1 MKKFFS
7 KKPVKVIIS
16 IFVVLA
22 LVVCICNAV
31 FASVALDLQKG
42 VAVCDEWSPDDV
54 YTPDYAQ
61 SLEVGDG
68 DYKILCL
75 TDVHIRN
82 HGTFASWLG
91 INFILDGMS
100 EIQLKKLINR
110 VEPDLILVG
119 GDTVLTKWNDICTQ
133 QFCDFM
139 EKFEIPWAPVF
150 GNHDY
155 EGRADK
161 AKLAEIYEAAAHCLF
176 KSGPEGMNGMGNYM
190 GVQRDGS
197 FQEYITMPIERIID
211 GKGLSAQQL
220 ALIEPFSISN
230 HALSRAKVNAGD
242 NLLIMGAG
250 PIGLFALLK
259 AKAMGARVA
268 IADMLQSRLALAK
281 EYGADLVI
289 SVKETNLAD
298 ECKKFTDGNGFDV
311 CVEACGAPETFLN
324 CIDNSA
330 HGANII
336 LIGNGKRETTF
347 VYSVI
352 LKKELNIFGNRNAFT
367 KDFEELID
375 LVKAEKVN
383 PLKMISGIYDAEN
396 AAAAFDALAHNDGSL
411 AKLLINFSDAE

>member
-1 MKKFFS
+1 
-7 KKPVKVIIS
+7 
-16 IFVVLA
+16 
-22 LVVCICNAV
+22 
-31 FASVALDLQKG
+31 
-42 VAVCDEWSPDDV
+42 
-54 YTPDYAQ
+54 
-61 SLEVGDG
+61 
-68 DYKILCL
+68 
-75 TDVHIRN
+75 
-82 HGTFASWLG
+82 
-91 INFILDGMS
+91 MS

-150 GNHDY
+150 GNYDY

-336 LIGNGKRETTF
+336 LIGYGKRETTF
-347 VYSVI
+347 VHSVI
-352 LKKELNIFGNRNAFT
+352 LKKRTQYFRQQ
-367 KDFEELID
+367 KC
-375 LVKAEKVN
+375 
-383 PLKMISGIYDAEN
+383 IYQR
-396 AAAAFDALAHNDGSL
+396 F
-411 AKLLINFSDAE
+411 

>member
-1 MKKFFS
+1 MKAIEITKPFEIKFIDREMPVLKDNEALLKVLYCGICGADVASFTGNQPFTTYPRIPGHEFS
-7 KKPVKVIIS
+7 ARIV
-16 IFVVLA
+16 
-22 LVVCICNAV
+22 
-31 FASVALDLQKG
+31 
-42 VAVCDEWSPDDV
+42 
-54 YTPDYAQ
+54 
-61 SLEVGDG
+61 
-68 DYKILCL
+68 
-75 TDVHIRN
+75 
-82 HGTFASWLG
+82 
-91 INFILDGMS
+91 
-100 EIQLKKLINR
+100 EIPENDRGLKK
-110 VEPDLILVG
+110 
-119 GDTVLTKWNDICTQ
+119 GDIVTCNPYFNCGECYSCRRGIVNACTDNQ
-133 QFCDFM
+133 T
-139 EKFEIPWAPVF
+139 
-150 GNHDY
+150 
-155 EGRADK
+155 
-161 AKLAEIYEAAAHCLF
+161 
-176 KSGPEGMNGMGNYM
+176 M

-230 HALSRAKVNAGD
+230 HALSRAKVNVGD

-259 AKAMGARVA
+259 AKAIGANVA
-268 IADMLQSRLALAK
+268 VADMLESRLVLAE

-289 SVKETNLAD
+289 NVKEKNLDD

-347 VYSVI
+347 VHSVI
-352 LKKELNIFGNRNAFT
+352 LKKELNIFGSRNAFT

-396 AAAAFDALAHNDGSL
+396 AAAAFDSLAHNDGSL
-411 AKLLINFSDAE
+411 AKLLIKFSDAE